1 MGVIDPRTTAPIGP
15 GPEQDAILKAVGDE
29 ITNRGFVIASA
40 DKLFNWAR
48 SGSLWPM
55 TFGLAC
61 CSIEMMHSAASRY
74 DMDRYGMLFRPS
86 PRQSDV
92 MIVAGTL
99 TIKWPQPFAKFMT
112 KWLSP
117 DGWFRWAHVL
127 TGAVI
132 ITIRIRLLEDAIE

>member
-1 MGVIDPRTTAPIGP
+1 MGVIDPRTAAPIGP

-61 CSIEMMHSAASRY
+61 CAVEMMHSAASRY
-74 DMDRYGMLFRPS
+74 DMDRYGMLFRA
-86 PRQSDV
+86 R
-92 MIVAGTL
+92 ATL
-99 TIKWPQPFAKFMT
+99 GPV
-112 KWLSP
+112 
-117 DGWFRWAHVL
+117 DGIMCQWR
-127 TGAVI
+127 G
-132 ITIRIRLLEDAIE
+132 LLPLLLCCRSWM